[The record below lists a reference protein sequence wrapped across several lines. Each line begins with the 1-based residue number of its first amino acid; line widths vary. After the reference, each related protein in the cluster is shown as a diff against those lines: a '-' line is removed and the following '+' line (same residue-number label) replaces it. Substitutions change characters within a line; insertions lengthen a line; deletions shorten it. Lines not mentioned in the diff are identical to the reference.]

1 MTYTVFSDTDTI
13 DAPRLERDD
22 KAPKLPIWF
31 DKPEPRSFQP
41 KMKLRTVWI
50 SDVHLGTAGCQAGLL
65 SDFLHSVECE
75 TLYLV
80 GDFAVE
86 RQKFFSFKD
95 PLLAGLFFGSCL
107 AHFQTKLRMNAIGF
121 SPSKAVLQHPW
132 LQQLAALPCAYANW
146 LATRRAAALP

>member
-1 MTYTVFSDTDTI
+1 MILCNNNFTFCY
-13 DAPRLERDD
+13 
-22 KAPKLPIWF
+22 IWQGR
-31 DKPEPRSFQP
+31 PE
-41 KMKLRTVWI
+41 
-50 SDVHLGTAGCQAGLL
+50 
-65 SDFLHSVECE
+65 
-75 TLYLV
+75 
-80 GDFAVE
+80 DFAVE

-146 LATRRAAALP
+146 HATLRAAALP